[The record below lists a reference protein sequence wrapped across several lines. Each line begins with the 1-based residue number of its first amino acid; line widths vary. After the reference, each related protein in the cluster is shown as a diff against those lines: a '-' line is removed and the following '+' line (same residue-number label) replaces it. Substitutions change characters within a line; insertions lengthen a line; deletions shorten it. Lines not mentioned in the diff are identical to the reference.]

1 MMAKLTIDTTEIQ
14 SKLLAFNQSAEYELI
29 GANLQKLFTINVLR
43 TLGNKYVL
51 IITNLQGITKSL
63 ATGSFGW
70 DLNSTDTISYAY
82 SLDGKNILFT
92 IPNYLLEGFV

>member
-1 MMAKLTIDTTEIQ
+1 MAKLTVDITNIQ
-14 SKLLAFNQSAEYELI
+14 NNLLELNQSAEYELI
-29 GANLQKLFTINVLR
+29 GANLQKLFTINVLK

-51 IITNLQGITKSL
+51 VITNLQGVTKSF
-63 ATGSFGW
+63 ATGDFGW
-70 DLNSTDTISYAY
+70 DLNSVDRISYAY

>member
-1 MMAKLTIDTTEIQ
+1 MAKLTINTTEIQ
-14 SKLLAFNQSAEYELI
+14 GKLLAYNQSAEYELI
-29 GANLQKLFTINVLR
+29 GTNLQKLFTINVLNA
-43 TLGNKYVL
+43 LGNKYVL
-51 IITNLQGITKSL
+51 IITNLQGVTKSFS
-63 ATGSFGW
+63 TGSFGW